1 MKLLAFT
8 DLHANLTALRR
19 IEQTVKREKPDIL
32 VNLGDFTV
40 FEQNID
46 AVCKRIA
53 KLHKKQ
59 LVLHGN
65 HEEEATAALMAKM
78 HDWTFCHNK
87 LVEIDGITFVGFG
100 GGGFS
105 SEEPE
110 FTRFVR
116 RNESKLKK
124 AETIVLLT
132 HQPPYRTPLDHLYGD
147 YVGNRTFTKFIKQH
161 KNVKLALSGHI
172 HETTGKTG
180 KLNNAFLTNPGPFG
194 KVFKI

>member
-8 DLHANLTALRR
+8 DLHANLTALKR

-32 VNLGDFTV
+32 INLGDFTV

-53 KLHKKQ
+53 KLHNKQ
-59 LVLHGN
+59 LILHGN
-65 HEEEATAALMAKM
+65 HEEASTAALMARR
-78 HDWTFCHNK
+78 HNWTFCHSK
-87 LVEIDGITFVGFG
+87 VIEIDGITFVGFG
-100 GGGFS
+100 GGGFA

-110 FTRFVR
+110 FSRFISK
-116 RNESKLKK
+116 NESKLKK

-132 HQPPYRTPLDHLYGD
+132 HQPPYKTPLDHLYGD
-147 YVGNRTFTKFIKQH
+147 HVGNRSFTQFIK
-161 KNVKLALSGHI
+161 KYPNVKLALSGHI

-180 KLNNAFLTNPGPFG
+180 RLNNAFLTNPGPFG
-194 KVFKI
+194 KVLKI